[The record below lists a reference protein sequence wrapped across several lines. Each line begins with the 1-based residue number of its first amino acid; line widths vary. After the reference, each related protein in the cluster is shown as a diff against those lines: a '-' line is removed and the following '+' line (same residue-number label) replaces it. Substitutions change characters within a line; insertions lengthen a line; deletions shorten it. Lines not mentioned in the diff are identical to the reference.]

1 MSESTINAG
10 IQNFS
15 SIPTESSL
23 YSQIGI
29 AFFSVIT
36 IIFVLTW
43 LIKRLGWKKS
53 TKQFIDVKATYNIN
67 AKDRIML
74 VYVDHQL
81 LVVGVTAQQMTLLHT
96 INEQRTEMLFA
107 DPADVEQQ
115 SKNNLFNQILRSVLN
130 SKKV

>member
-1 MSESTINAG
+1 MSESTINSG

-15 SIPTESSL
+15 SIPAESSL

-107 DPADVEQQ
+107 EPVEVEQQ
-115 SKNNLFNQILRSVLN
+115 SKNNLFNQILKSVLN

>member
-1 MSESTINAG
+1 MSESTINSG

-15 SIPTESSL
+15 SIPAESSL

-29 AFFSVIT
+29 AFFTVIT
-36 IIFVLTW
+36 IIFVLIW
-43 LIKRLGWKKS
+43 LIKRLGWQKS

>member
-1 MSESTINAG
+1 MSESTINSG

-36 IIFVLTW
+36 IIFVLIW
-43 LIKRLGWKKS
+43 LIKRLGWQKS

-107 DPADVEQQ
+107 EPADVEQQ

>member
-1 MSESTINAG
+1 MSESTINSG

-15 SIPTESSL
+15 SIPAESSL

-107 DPADVEQQ
+107 EPADVEQQ